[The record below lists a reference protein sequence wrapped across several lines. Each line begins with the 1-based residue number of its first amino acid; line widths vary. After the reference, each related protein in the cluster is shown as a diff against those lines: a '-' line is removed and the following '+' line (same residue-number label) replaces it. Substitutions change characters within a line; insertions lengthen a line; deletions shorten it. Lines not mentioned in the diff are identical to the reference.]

1 MSITELVRN
10 YAISVND
17 TDMYITILR
26 SGKTY
31 YTNYDKG
38 FYDLMKSGVFTGAQ
52 TNGKSKGD
60 YLKFTCTNTRF
71 APYFHHIV
79 FCYYYRGLRKDNYIE
94 VLRQFSNELSTN
106 DLTIDH
112 LQDGIYNNRKW
123 NLSLMPKT
131 ANSQKSHIDK
141 RYKHIFDIVSAY
153 DGEGYR
159 VQFTYLNKGIR
170 AVRYYCDTPNDL
182 NALYRYLK
190 AHKWELRKAKAGV
203 QLSDSF
209 YSSSGNFENYYSNT
223 FPQLVPNEEIHGM
236 QRHLVKMRK
245 TAFSR
250 YIG

>member
-17 TDMYITILR
+17 NDMYITILR

-38 FYDLMKSGVFTGAQ
+38 FYELMKSGIFTGAQ

-71 APYFHHIV
+71 SPYFHHIV

-106 DLTIDH
+106 ELNIDH

-131 ANSQKSHIDK
+131 VNSQKSHIDK

-159 VQFTYLNKGIR
+159 VQFTYLNKR
-170 AVRYYCDTPNDL
+170 HT
-182 NALYRYLK
+182 
-190 AHKWELRKAKAGV
+190 
-203 QLSDSF
+203 
-209 YSSSGNFENYYSNT
+209 SGKVLL
-223 FPQLVPNEEIHGM
+223 QH
-236 QRHLVKMRK
+236 
-245 TAFSR
+245 A
-250 YIG
+250 